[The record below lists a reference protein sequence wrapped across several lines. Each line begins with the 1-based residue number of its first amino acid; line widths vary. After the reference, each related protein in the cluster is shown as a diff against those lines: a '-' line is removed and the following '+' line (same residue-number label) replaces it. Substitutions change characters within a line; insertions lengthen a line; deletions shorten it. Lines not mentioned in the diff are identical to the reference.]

1 MPSYVMFLLR
11 KMKTILLS
19 VNLFKRNV
27 IRMFLKTIFD
37 KNINIILQIKAK
49 RYKKI
54 SDQRSKK
61 NNAVY
66 KNRIFLCLAYSS
78 YVMDCTR
85 AA

>member
-11 KMKTILLS
+11 KMKTILLC

-27 IRMFLKTIFD
+27 IRMFLKTLSD
-37 KNINIILQIKAK
+37 KNININLQIKAE
-49 RYKKI
+49 RYKIYPIRDPRKI
-54 SDQRSKK
+54 MLYTRT
-61 NNAVY
+61 AFFY
-66 KNRIFLCLAYSS
+66 AC